1 MDLREYPAIQV
12 SGDKITELKDTICTE
27 RVFHLCLND
36 QFLTELVASPEQ
48 LQELGAGFV
57 VCEGLAQTVDA
68 VHVSGNEI
76 RVHAEV
82 DGEIQWELRSCAS
95 VGPRGEP
102 SWVKSSITI
111 EPQDV
116 FRIRRAIE
124 SEAWKKTGGLHCSVL
139 FSNNRL
145 VVRSND
151 VGRHNTID
159 KVVGFAVLNNMDLSA
174 CVVGCSSR
182 QPAGMVS
189 KIANAGIPIIV
200 SKAASSDKGILTA
213 EKAGVTLIC
222 FARDERFTIYTHPH
236 RVRGIA
242 TGVVQSAA
250 GPPR

>member
-12 SGDKITELKDTICTE
+12 SGGKITELKDTICTE
-27 RVFHLCLND
+27 RVFRLCLNA

-57 VCEGLAQTVDA
+57 VCEGLAQVVDA

-82 DGEIQWELRSCAS
+82 DGEIQWELRSCAG
-95 VGPRGEP
+95 VGLRGEP
-102 SWVKSSITI
+102 RRVKSSITI

-116 FRIRRAIE
+116 FRIRRAID

-145 VVRSND
+145 VVRSID

-159 KVVGFAVLNNMDLSA
+159 KVVGFAVLNNIDLSA
-174 CVVGCSSR
+174 CVVGCSGR

-189 KIANAGIPIIV
+189 KIATAGIPIIV
-200 SKAASSDKGILTA
+200 SKAASTDKGILTA